1 MGPEGANNAGPYSIA
16 PESATM
22 VHMKPRSKF
31 WVELDGELVL
41 SDWRVE
47 LLESIGQTGSL
58 SGAAD
63 RLGIH
68 YRRAWGKVKE
78 MEERLNV
85 KLIESQSGGIG
96 GGTTQLTPQALELI
110 RRYQLFQAGL
120 KELVDR
126 RFRESFGDD

>member
-1 MGPEGANNAGPYSIA
+1 
-16 PESATM
+16 M

-41 SDWRVE
+41 SDWRIE
-47 LLESIGQTGSL
+47 LLESIGATGSL

-78 MEERLNV
+78 MEERLGV

-96 GGTTQLTPQALELI
+96 GGATQLTTEATELI
-110 RRYQLFQAGL
+110 RRYQVFRVGL
-120 KELVDR
+120 KEFVDR
-126 RFRESFGDD
+126 QFREAFGDD